1 MGMAYVSVSTLRT
14 WASTSP
20 GSVRTQP
27 GPGALDFSQ
36 GSSALVLSVY
46 ATRTAD
52 TPKYALRYPDCG
64 VVEETVSYGLFD
76 H

>member
-1 MGMAYVSVSTLRT
+1 MAPQDLSTLTRSMAYVSVSTLKT

-36 GSSALVLSVY
+36 GSSVLVLSVY
-46 ATRTAD
+46 ATRTA
-52 TPKYALRYPDCG
+52 AA
-64 VVEETVSYGLFD
+64 
-76 H
+76 